1 MDNINADRS
10 NLSEAIRGLEMD
22 VQRLEHELQDSEDKM
37 RMIVQHPGDQ
47 DSLSGGGKFP
57 VLMDK
62 KFFLHMV
69 RISSCLFFCS
79 KTGSIRDDLYWTF
92 TKKKFRTIEL
102 FSINKVSLICY
113 TM

>member
-1 MDNINADRS
+1 MDNIDADRS

-57 VLMDK
+57 MLMDK
-62 KFFLHMV
+62 NQLFPSYGTKFPHA
-69 RISSCLFFCS
+69 
-79 KTGSIRDDLYWTF
+79 Y
-92 TKKKFRTIEL
+92 
-102 FSINKVSLICY
+102 FSVVKLAQ
-113 TM
+113 